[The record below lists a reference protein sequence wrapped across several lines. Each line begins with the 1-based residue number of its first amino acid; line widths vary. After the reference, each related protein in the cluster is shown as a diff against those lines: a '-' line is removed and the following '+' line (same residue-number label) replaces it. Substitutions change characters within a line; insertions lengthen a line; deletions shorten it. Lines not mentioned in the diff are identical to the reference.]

1 VCVLLYISCIVIL
14 LILDIN
20 NTPTPFLFYFTPC
33 PLQHLSFH
41 IHGTAI
47 LSDTTIHSY
56 DPNRP
61 IPHTVTDQESF
72 NPDGTESILR
82 NATVKLQGGR
92 TGEIESSCTSL
103 SVNGC
108 YRLPLDPYP
117 YHSFFPLSLSFFLS
131 LSPSLSLCFY
141 LSHFHT
147 HALSFPLSPFH
158 SPSHFASSS
167 GVCSCG

>member
-1 VCVLLYISCIVIL
+1 VCVLLYISCTVIL
-14 LILDIN
+14 LILNIN
-20 NTPTPFLFYFTPC
+20 NTPTPLLFYFTPC

-41 IHGTAI
+41 IHGKRPAI

-103 SVNGC
+103 RVDGY
-108 YRLPLDPYP
+108 YRLPLGPYP
-117 YHSFFPLSLSFFLS
+117 YHSFFALSLSLCF
-131 LSPSLSLCFY
+131 SPSLSLCFY
-141 LSHFHT
+141 LSHSHT
-147 HALSFPLSPFH
+147 HALSFPL